1 MKYTHFTLLFTLG
14 ILLSGCTLQ
23 KRSIMPGWHI
33 EMRSEGRTS
42 QTAEKHEP
50 EAEQDPHS
58 QNKASNDFIHH
69 TSELQGLKPRPNDRD
84 PLIPAKVLMTQR
96 VKAELES
103 FQNLLEP
110 IHSDNSLQSNQAK
123 NHQQNPILHS
133 DQESEVPRNIGWIRI
148 LLFLLGLWLAL
159 AGLFSLLVFLFI
171 GWNDRQGRDFL
182 WQAIPLLTGG
192 FFALKWAFT
201 PNSKWGKRRQKT
213 PASTESQEQPF

>member
-1 MKYTHFTLLFTLG
+1 MKHTHFTLLFTLG

-33 EMRSEGRTS
+33 EMPSEGRTS
-42 QTAEKHEP
+42 QTAEKHESG
-50 EAEQDPHS
+50 AEQDPHS
-58 QNKASNDFIHH
+58 QNKASNDFIPH
-69 TSELQGLKPRPNDRD
+69 TSELQRLKPRPTERD
-84 PLIPAKVLMTQR
+84 PLIPAKALMTQHVR
-96 VKAELES
+96 AELES

-110 IHSDNSLQSNQAK
+110 INSDNSLQSNQAK
-123 NHQQNPILHS
+123 NLQQNPTLQS

-159 AGLFSLLVFLFI
+159 GGLFFLLVFLFI

-213 PASTESQEQPF
+213 PASSESQEPPV

>member
-1 MKYTHFTLLFTLG
+1 
-14 ILLSGCTLQ
+14 
-23 KRSIMPGWHI
+23 MPGWHI

-42 QTAEKHEP
+42 QTTEKHES
-50 EAEQDPHS
+50 EAEKDPRS
-58 QNKASNDFIHH
+58 QNKASNDFIPQN
-69 TSELQGLKPRPNDRD
+69 SELQRLKPRPTERD
-84 PLIPAKVLMTQR
+84 PLIPVKALMTQQ
-96 VKAELES
+96 VKAELEL
-103 FQNLLEP
+103 FQNPLEP

-123 NHQQNPILHS
+123 NHQQNPTLHS

-192 FFALKWAFT
+192 FFALTWAFT

>member
-1 MKYTHFTLLFTLG
+1 
-14 ILLSGCTLQ
+14 
-23 KRSIMPGWHI
+23 MPGWHI

-42 QTAEKHEP
+42 QTAENNES
-50 EAEQDPHS
+50 EAEQDPHF
-58 QNKASNDFIHH
+58 QNKASNDFIPH
-69 TSELQGLKPRPNDRD
+69 TSELQRLKPRPTERD
-84 PLIPAKVLMTQR
+84 PLIPAKALMTQNVR
-96 VKAELES
+96 AELES

-123 NHQQNPILHS
+123 NLQQNPTLHS

-159 AGLFSLLVFLFI
+159 AGLFSLLIFLFI
-171 GWNDRQGRDFL
+171 GWNDSQGRDFL

-213 PASTESQEQPF
+213 PASAESQEPPF

>member
-1 MKYTHFTLLFTLG
+1 MKHTHFTLLFTLG

-42 QTAEKHEP
+42 QTTEKHES
-50 EAEQDPHS
+50 EAEKDPRS
-58 QNKASNDFIHH
+58 QNKASNDFIPH
-69 TSELQGLKPRPNDRD
+69 TSELQRLKPRPTERD
-84 PLIPAKVLMTQR
+84 PLIPVKALMTQQ
-96 VKAELES
+96 VKAELEL
-103 FQNLLEP
+103 FQNPLEP

-123 NHQQNPILHS
+123 NHQQNPTLHS

-148 LLFLLGLWLAL
+148 LLFLSGLSLTSLGLV
-159 AGLFSLLVFLFI
+159 FILLI
-171 GWNDRQGRDFL
+171 GWDSSFI
-182 WQAIPLLTGG
+182 WKAIAFLTGG

-213 PASTESQEQPF
+213 PASSESQEPPF

>member
-1 MKYTHFTLLFTLG
+1 
-14 ILLSGCTLQ
+14 
-23 KRSIMPGWHI
+23 MPGWHI

-50 EAEQDPHS
+50 EAEKDPRS
-58 QNKASNDFIHH
+58 QNKASNDFIPQN
-69 TSELQGLKPRPNDRD
+69 SELQRLKPRPTERD
-84 PLIPAKVLMTQR
+84 PLIPVKALMTQQ
-96 VKAELES
+96 VKAELEL
-103 FQNLLEP
+103 FQNPLEP

-123 NHQQNPILHS
+123 NHQQNPTLHS

>member
-1 MKYTHFTLLFTLG
+1 
-14 ILLSGCTLQ
+14 
-23 KRSIMPGWHI
+23 MPGWHI

-42 QTAEKHEP
+42 QTAENNES
-50 EAEQDPHS
+50 EAEQDPHF
-58 QNKASNDFIHH
+58 QNKASNDFIPH
-69 TSELQGLKPRPNDRD
+69 TSELQRLKPRPTERD
-84 PLIPAKVLMTQR
+84 PLIPAKALMTQHVR
-96 VKAELES
+96 AELES

-123 NHQQNPILHS
+123 NLQQNPTLQS

-159 AGLFSLLVFLFI
+159 GGLFSLLVFLFI

-213 PASTESQEQPF
+213 PASSESQEPPF

>member
-1 MKYTHFTLLFTLG
+1 
-14 ILLSGCTLQ
+14 
-23 KRSIMPGWHI
+23 MPGWHI

-69 TSELQGLKPRPNDRD
+69 TSELQRPKPRPTERD
-84 PLIPAKVLMTQR
+84 PLIPVKALMTQQ
-96 VKAELES
+96 VKAELEL
-103 FQNLLEP
+103 FQNPLEP

-123 NHQQNPILHS
+123 NHQQNPTLHS

-201 PNSKWGKRRQKT
+201 PNSTWGKRRQKT

>member
-1 MKYTHFTLLFTLG
+1 MKHTHFTLLFTLG

-42 QTAEKHEP
+42 QTAEKHES
-50 EAEQDPHS
+50 EAEKDPRS
-58 QNKASNDFIHH
+58 QNKASNDFIPH
-69 TSELQGLKPRPNDRD
+69 TSELQRLKPRPTERD
-84 PLIPAKVLMTQR
+84 PLIPAKALMTQHVR
-96 VKAELES
+96 AELES
-103 FQNLLEP
+103 IQNLLEP

-123 NHQQNPILHS
+123 NLQQNPTLHS

-159 AGLFSLLVFLFI
+159 AGLFSLLIFLFI
-171 GWNDRQGRDFL
+171 GWNDSQGRDFL

-213 PASTESQEQPF
+213 PASSESQEPPF